1 MNGFAAQSI
10 QTMSELMDLAAVPF
24 MVLAPRDGKPVIEV
38 VQDSMVG
45 SFRLTQD
52 HVKIHDKTMAN
63 LQMVNTYFSGALPEP
78 KNAEEH
84 MYAGRQAF
92 SQILPPSMFIEMKNK
107 KGQKVVI
114 NNSEH
119 VSGAIDKPVFHSISR
134 GILPILFH
142 DYGPFE
148 VKRFLDNLQRLVCRW
163 LMSSGFSVGISDLVI
178 DKTTAEKLKQT
189 ITTMKTKAYKKIEEV
204 RKGNLDNNSIFNN
217 EDFFEREIINIL
229 NETTKMVGSIGLEQ
243 IDEKTNRMINMVK
256 SGSKGKETNV
266 AQMIACVGQQNVDG
280 KRVAYGFTDRTL
292 PHYNK
297 FDDGPEARGFV
308 ENSFISG
315 LTPQE
320 VFFHAMGGREGLI
333 DTAVKSVSSDTKL
346 VIIENGK
353 SKVVQI
359 GEWIDGHMERC
370 KDRVQYKEDK
380 HTELLELD
388 NDVWI
393 PDMTSKGDMQW
404 SKMKYVTRHDPDNE
418 LYEVT
423 TLSGRKVVV
432 TQYDSMLV
440 WDKDKQE
447 FLPKPTTDIKIGE
460 FVPITSKL
468 PRPPVLVHEVH
479 VADYLPKNSYL
490 YGSDFWKAKQ
500 MMDEAMG
507 ERTQIPRGWW
517 EKHNGNDFTLPYSSK
532 ARLQRVMVRSDLTA
546 INEGCVYNFAAQ
558 RGVCSIPEH
567 FPLDKD
573 FGTFIGLYLAE
584 GSCHAKTGK
593 VSIANVDINVKS
605 FVKKWF
611 DKYGVTH
618 QEMEREVDIKNQEKE
633 IVSKGLTCSV
643 EGNSTMLA
651 KFLDKF
657 VGHGAHNKF
666 VPNEAFAAPDE
677 FVLGLLNGYFAG
689 DGTVGKNNIATSSC
703 SEALT
708 QGISFLCSRFG
719 VFGKMSQV
727 QSKTNNV
734 GTQNIRPSYRLDIRS
749 RFAQRLRAK
758 VDFLIN
764 YKNERLKNLNC
775 SDVHRNYPE
784 ENDIVMDPIQ
794 SIVPLDASKYPKV
807 YDVTIPGTYNFQL
820 FNGLNVRDTSETG
833 YIQRRLVKAMEDCKV
848 YYDHTVRNATGVIVQ
863 FLYGEDG
870 MDGTRMETQIIPTID
885 MNILDIEDAHY
896 LRPEDNLKVIMTEEA
911 YASLGKGDTWERC
924 EKHFQRI
931 VEDREFLISKIFHGD
946 KVSKL
951 TFPIPF
957 ERILKN
963 AHDRMKSVGLAVPTD
978 LTPIYILDTIEELKK
993 TLKIQDMTQGTR
1005 FLHILLHLHLSPKPV
1020 LFKYNMPKTIFDW
1033 VVSEIRRYYIQAI
1046 AHPGEMVGII
1056 AAQTIGENS
1065 TQLVLDS
1072 FHSSGTVAAVK
1083 ATSGVP
1089 RFKELLSVSKNI
1101 KTPILTI
1108 HLKDDIGAVYNPV
1121 EDADGNIADARVQ
1134 QAKERAI
1141 KVMQSLEITRLVD
1154 ILDSS
1159 EIYWDPCS
1167 DDGSETALREDQG
1180 FLEVYRAFQELDENR
1195 SRSTEPWVLRMKL
1208 NKVKMYRLGITM
1220 LDVYVKIHTA
1230 YSQIID
1236 CLFSDDNADE
1246 LIFRVRMKDAGMKEI
1261 DGEDAI
1267 AALKAIEH
1275 NLIHNVLLKGMKGIK
1290 KVSMHMKSSTVYGKD
1305 KDGNDI
1311 IKLKDAEA
1319 YADEELQFQKKA
1331 EWILD
1336 TDGSNLIDILANP
1349 NVDSTKTR
1357 CNDIWE
1363 IYHTLGIEAARS
1375 AIYNEIMDIIGED
1388 SMNYRHMS
1396 LLIDTMTN
1404 RGQLMSVDRHGI
1416 NRGDVGPLAKS
1427 SFEETTDMLINASVF
1442 SEYDR
1447 INGVSA
1453 NIMLGQLPPCGTG
1466 DSEVMLDEEEYL
1478 KAIQSA
1484 TFPSDTQE
1492 APAEMDDHVR
1502 ELIDTTCTYQSVALQ
1517 YKLPAKKTRT
1527 MPVV

>member
-1 MNGFAAQSI
+1 MNGFAPQSI

-45 SFRLTQD
+45 SYRLTQD

-84 MYAGRQAF
+84 MYAGRQAL
-92 SQILPPSMFIEMKNK
+92 SQILPPSLFIEMKNK

-114 NNSEH
+114 QNSEH

-178 DKTTAEKLKQT
+178 DKATGEKLKQT

-243 IDEKTNRMINMVK
+243 IDERTNRMINMVK

-333 DTAVKSVSSDTKL
+333 DTAVK
-346 VIIENGK
+346 
-353 SKVVQI
+353 
-359 GEWIDGHMERC
+359 
-370 KDRVQYKEDK
+370 
-380 HTELLELD
+380 
-388 NDVWI
+388 
-393 PDMTSKGDMQW
+393 
-404 SKMKYVTRHDPDNE
+404 
-418 LYEVT
+418 
-423 TLSGRKVVV
+423 
-432 TQYDSMLV
+432 
-440 WDKDKQE
+440 
-447 FLPKPTTDIKIGE
+447 
-460 FVPITSKL
+460 
-468 PRPPVLVHEVH
+468 
-479 VADYLPKNSYL
+479 
-490 YGSDFWKAKQ
+490 
-500 MMDEAMG
+500 
-507 ERTQIPRGWW
+507 
-517 EKHNGNDFTLPYSSK
+517 
-532 ARLQRVMVRSDLTA
+532 
-546 INEGCVYNFAAQ
+546 
-558 RGVCSIPEH
+558 
-567 FPLDKD
+567 
-573 FGTFIGLYLAE
+573 
-584 GSCHAKTGK
+584 
-593 VSIANVDINVKS
+593 
-605 FVKKWF
+605 
-611 DKYGVTH
+611 
-618 QEMEREVDIKNQEKE
+618 
-633 IVSKGLTCSV
+633 
-643 EGNSTMLA
+643 
-651 KFLDKF
+651 
-657 VGHGAHNKF
+657 
-666 VPNEAFAAPDE
+666 
-677 FVLGLLNGYFAG
+677 
-689 DGTVGKNNIATSSC
+689 
-703 SEALT
+703 
-708 QGISFLCSRFG
+708 
-719 VFGKMSQV
+719 
-727 QSKTNNV
+727 
-734 GTQNIRPSYRLDIRS
+734 
-749 RFAQRLRAK
+749 
-758 VDFLIN
+758 
-764 YKNERLKNLNC
+764 
-775 SDVHRNYPE
+775 
-784 ENDIVMDPIQ
+784 
-794 SIVPLDASKYPKV
+794 
-807 YDVTIPGTYNFQL
+807 
-820 FNGLNVRDTSETG
+820 TSETG

-863 FLYGEDG
+863 FMYGEDG
-870 MDGTRMETQIIPTID
+870 MDGTRMETQIIPTIE
-885 MNILDIEDAHY
+885 MSFLEIEDTHL
-896 LRPEDNLKVIMTEEA
+896 LRQEDDLKLLLTDDA
-911 YASLGKGDTWERC
+911 YAGIKSGTWERC
-924 EKHFQRI
+924 REHFMRI
-931 VEDREFLISKIFHGD
+931 LDDREFLITKVFNGD
-946 KVSKL
+946 KVSKI

-963 AHDRMKSVGLAVPTD
+963 AHERIKSIGVMAMPSD
-978 LTPIYILDTIEELKK
+978 LTPDYILDTIEELKN
-993 TLKIQDMTQGTR
+993 TLKIQDLTQGTR
-1005 FLHILLHLHLSPKPV
+1005 FLHILLNMHLSPKP
-1020 LFKYNMPKTIFDW
+1020 LLTKYNIPKAVFDY

-1046 AHPGEMVGII
+1046 AHPGEMVGIV

-1108 HLKDDIGAVYNPV
+1108 FLKDDIGSVYDPT
-1121 EDADGNIADARVQ
+1121 EDADGNTSDPRVQ
-1134 QAKERAI
+1134 QSKERAI

-1154 ILDSS
+1154 ILDAS
-1159 EIYWDPCS
+1159 EIYWDPS
-1167 DDGSETALREDQG
+1167 SEDGMDTAIQEDQG
-1180 FLEVYRAFQELDENR
+1180 FLEVYRAFQEIGDNR
-1195 SRSTEPWVLRMKL
+1195 TRSSEPWVLRMKL
-1208 NKVKMYRLGITM
+1208 NKVKMYRLGLTM
-1220 LDVYVKIHTA
+1220 LDVYVKIHNA
-1230 YSQIID
+1230 YNQVID
-1236 CLFSDDNADE
+1236 CMFSDDNADE
-1246 LIFRVRMKDAGMKEI
+1246 LIFRVRMKEAGMKDI
-1261 DGEDAI
+1261 DSEDTI

-1290 KVSMHMKSSTVYGKD
+1290 KVSMHMKTSTVYDDVNNMG
-1305 KDGNDI
+1305 
-1311 IKLKDAEA
+1311 
-1319 YADEELQFQKKA
+1319 FKKRA
-1331 EWILD
+1331 EWVLD
-1336 TDGSNLIDILANP
+1336 TDGSNLVDILANP
-1349 NVDSTKTR
+1349 NVDAYRTF
-1357 CNDIWE
+1357 CNDVWE
-1363 IYHTLGIEAARS
+1363 IYHTLGIEAARN

-1396 LLIDTMTN
+1396 LLLDTMTN

-1427 SFEETTDMLINASVF
+1427 SFEETTDMLINASIF

-1466 DSEVMLDEEEYL
+1466 DSEVMLDEDEYIQ
-1478 KAIQSA
+1478 AIQNVA
-1484 TFPSDTQE
+1484 FPVVQE
-1492 APAEMDDHVR
+1492 VDSVNVEDAKMK
-1502 ELIDTTCTYQSVALQ
+1502 ELIDRTCSYEAVALQ
-1517 YKLPAKKTRT
+1517 YKVPEKRSRN
-1527 MPVV
+1527 MPKLQAMLA